1 MVGPPVETTPKK
13 TRRTWV
19 VKQLLRSIFTGEFK
33 GGDRLVE
40 EELAATIGV
49 SRTPVREA
57 FAELAGIG
65 LIVLKPNHGAV
76 VRPFG
81 PTQIREIYHIRGI
94 LESEAARMAAERI
107 DMGALLHI
115 RDGTRR
121 FLEDSNP
128 TPQASADMLLLDQQF
143 HELISASCGS
153 TRLAEE
159 IARYRGL
166 VQSVRE
172 AIGNKEHALDVAR
185 QEHTQ
190 IIEHLLA
197 RRGDEAAGTMK
208 QHIARGAEAAVSALF
223 ASVAPRS

>member
-1 MVGPPVETTPKK
+1 MTEALLKTPDKK
-13 TRRTWV
+13 TRRIWV
-19 VKQLLRSIFTGEFK
+19 VKQILRSIFTGEFK

-40 EELAATIGV
+40 EEVAATIGV

-81 PTQIREIYHIRGI
+81 PAQIREMYHIRAI
-94 LESEAARMAAERI
+94 LESEATRLAAERI
-107 DMGALLHI
+107 DHAALSRI
-115 RDGTRR
+115 RDTTQR
-121 FLEDSNP
+121 FLNDPSP
-128 TPQASADMLLLDQQF
+128 TAGAAAEMLVLDNQF

-172 AIGNKEHALDVAR
+172 AIGSKEHALDVAR
-185 QEHTQ
+185 TEHTQ
-190 IIEHLLA
+190 IIDHLLGG
-197 RRGDEAAGTMK
+197 RGEAAAGSMR
-208 QHIARGAEAAVSALF
+208 QHIGRGAEAAVDALF
-223 ASVAPRS
+223 ASGVPRV